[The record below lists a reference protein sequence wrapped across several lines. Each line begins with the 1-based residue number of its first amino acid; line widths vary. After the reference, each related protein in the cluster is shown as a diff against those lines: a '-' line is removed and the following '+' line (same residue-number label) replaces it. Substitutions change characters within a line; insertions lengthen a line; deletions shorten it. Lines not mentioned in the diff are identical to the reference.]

1 MHMWLKY
8 STINNLIL
16 MYINNRILHFIMSI
30 NVCIYVCMYVFTYIC
45 MQARMDLGYTFYEI
59 HTCTCICYNKLIY
72 VDINKNIRSDANIE
86 QNIIINLIFPTVKCS
101 YNIFN
106 WDLTQFF
113 KQSMWKSISISILP
127 LFFCF
132 NMTRYTN

>member
-1 MHMWLKY
+1 
-8 STINNLIL
+8 

-106 WDLTQFF
+106 
-113 KQSMWKSISISILP
+113 
-127 LFFCF
+127 
-132 NMTRYTN
+132 